1 MRQKSF
7 LLSMVVFVGRGALKG
22 TQEDKR
28 THQSPHPPP
37 HPPTHPPLAQEALIK
52 ALKKRHNTDPLL
64 NNSCGCLSFLAE
76 TTRPNSP
83 AKHQTLMQ
91 S

>member
-1 MRQKSF
+1 
-7 LLSMVVFVGRGALKG
+7 MVVVVGRGALKG
-22 TQEDKR
+22 TEEDKR
-28 THQSPHPPP
+28 THQSPPPP
-37 HPPTHPPLAQEALIK
+37 TPTPPTHPPLAQEALIK
-52 ALKKRHNTDPLL
+52 ALKERHNTDPLL